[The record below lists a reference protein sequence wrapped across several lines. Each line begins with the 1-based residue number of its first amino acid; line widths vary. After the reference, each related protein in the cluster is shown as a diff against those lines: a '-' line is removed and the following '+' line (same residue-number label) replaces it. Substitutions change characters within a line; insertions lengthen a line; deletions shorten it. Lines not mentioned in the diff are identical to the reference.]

1 MKLELHCRIRTN
13 KGYHSMSNLWVN
25 WTVPLPVELWPEMKA
40 ALYKVAPT
48 ANKKVLPSQIKP
60 HCLYFLPSI
69 LLHIP
74 KTHWSG
80 HVIPAGSFP
89 NQIKI
94 LVIGRDIFT
103 SGTASQC
110 GRLTERHL
118 PETVDSVLRVV
129 ELDCRAGSQIQ
140 GSDWLLTLQQRH
152 SCISS
157 HPLVVC
163 LVWFEG
169 GEI

>member
-1 MKLELHCRIRTN
+1 MGKLDCTINCRTLTWN
-13 KGYHSMSNLWVN
+13 ESCLLQSGAGCKQKGFAKS
-25 WTVPLPVELWPEMKA
+25 E
-40 ALYKVAPT
+40 
-48 ANKKVLPSQIKP
+48 IKP

-140 GSDWLLTLQQRH
+140 GSDRLLTLQQRH

-163 LVWFEG
+163 PVWFEG